1 MTRGHSAICETKST
15 VILLTNQGRPLVSRT
30 SSFVTAFESHLTAAV
45 CEELQIES
53 PDDDFPFEDKRE
65 WLESLAQS
73 IVRNHIMPCDT
84 LSDPILAMHRSFLY
98 CAFLYIDL
106 RQAIRD
112 EEGDQIVRHWKH
124 WLILFLATN
133 RKNYATEALNLLINL
148 SSIFPRHIAHIAT
161 HNRTVNTKGTQG
173 HGKPI
178 DQMLEHYN
186 L

>member
-1 MTRGHSAICETKST
+1 ML
-15 VILLTNQGRPLVSRT
+15 LLTFWGKVNDPGSLCNLRNKINRHLIDKSGKT
-30 SSFVTAFESHLTAAV
+30 FSVTDEFLCHAFESHLTAAV

-73 IVRNHIMPCDT
+73 IVRNRIMPCDT

-98 CAFLYIDL
+98 CAFLYMDL

-112 EEGDQIVRHWKH
+112 EEGDQIVRHWKY

-133 RKNYATEALNLLINL
+133 RKNL
-148 SSIFPRHIAHIAT
+148 PR
-161 HNRTVNTKGTQG
+161 
-173 HGKPI
+173 
-178 DQMLEHYN
+178 L
-186 L
+186 